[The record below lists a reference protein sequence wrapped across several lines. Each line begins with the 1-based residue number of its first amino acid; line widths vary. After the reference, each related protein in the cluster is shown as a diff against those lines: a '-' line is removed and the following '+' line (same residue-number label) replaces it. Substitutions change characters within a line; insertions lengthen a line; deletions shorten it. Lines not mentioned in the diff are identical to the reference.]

1 MFRRTHGLGRE
12 DGRIRSKMGEL
23 MLARGVK
30 QDHACHLL
38 RIAVGIQAHIQSAN
52 GMSNEHVGTVYL
64 CMHQQQMQFFYDLL
78 ACARARP
85 GPTPSIACAIIGAD
99 ACEAGHC
106 WLDLAPI
113 KRGSS
118 EPCIENHRWTACPGT
133 VDMEPVAPD
142 IHEFAWSRVVRSVNR
157 TGKGLIGQPQQQQS
171 HKGQTA
177 YAQETQETPSDRPT
191 WA

>member
-38 RIAVGIQAHIQSAN
+38 RIAVGIQARIQSAN
-52 GMSNEHVGTVYL
+52 GMSNEQVRTAYL
-64 CMHQQQMQFFYDLL
+64 CMHKQQMQFFYDLL
-78 ACARARP
+78 ACARAWPRIA
-85 GPTPSIACAIIGAD
+85 PSIAGSIIGAD
-99 ACEAGHC
+99 ACEVCHC
-106 WLDLAPI
+106 WLNLAPI

-118 EPCIENHRWTACPGT
+118 EPCIENYRWTARPGT
-133 VDMEPVAPD
+133 VDVEPVAPNID
-142 IHEFAWSRVVRSVNR
+142 EFPWSGVVRSVKRAGN
-157 TGKGLIGQPQQQQS
+157 GLIGQPQQQKS

-177 YAQETQETPSDRPT
+177 YDQQTQETPSDRPT

>member
-23 MLARGVK
+23 MLARGIK

-52 GMSNEHVGTVYL
+52 GMSNEQVGTAYL
-64 CMHQQQMQFFYDLL
+64 CMHQQQMQFFYYLL
-78 ACARARP
+78 ACALAWPRIA
-85 GPTPSIACAIIGAD
+85 PSIACAIIGAD

-113 KRGSS
+113 KRGSAQS
-118 EPCIENHRWTACPGT
+118 RIENHRGTACPGT
-133 VDMEPVAPD
+133 VEMESVAPD
-142 IHEFAWSRVVRSVNR
+142 IHEFARSGVVRSVNCA
-157 TGKGLIGQPQQQQS
+157 GNGLIEQPEQQKS
-171 HKGQTA
+171 DKGQT
-177 YAQETQETPSDRPT
+177 
-191 WA
+191 